1 MRRGDTDSARRYF
14 RSSTRVFN
22 LNGTWYFATREGDE
36 GPFIHRELADME
48 AGRYADERLT
58 LCGFQESREAGHLAA
73 SDSSRN
79 LSILPKEETV
89 PLSIRLAME
98 AD

>member
-14 RSSTRVFN
+14 RSVTRVFN
-22 LNGTWYFATREGDE
+22 LNGTWYFATREGDQ
-36 GPFIHRELADME
+36 GPFIHRELADVE

-58 LCGFQESREAGHLAA
+58 LCGFQESREAHHMAHG
-73 SDSSRN
+73 DSSGN

-89 PLSIRLAME
+89 PLRIRLAVE
-98 AD
+98 TD

>member
-14 RSSTRVFN
+14 RSATRVFN
-22 LNGTWYFATREGDE
+22 LNGTWYFATREGDQ
-36 GPFIHRELADME
+36 GPFIHRELADVE

-58 LCGFQESREAGHLAA
+58 LCGFQESREAGHLGA